1 MISFSEA
8 QQLVLEQARSFG
20 NEKVSLDS
28 AAGRVISE
36 TIIAD
41 RDYPP
46 FNRAAMDGY
55 AIRQTDWDIGIRAFL
70 ITEVLFAGSVHKSG
84 IGKGECYKIMTGASV
99 PESADAIIRRED
111 VTERSDRIECLIDD
125 VKPYQHIAQRGGDLR
140 KDAVIFSSAVL
151 CSAANVAVLAS
162 IGKYEVI
169 VAKLP
174 RVSIITTG
182 DEIVDIDRAVSQ
194 VQIRNSNRH
203 VLKVCLKKWNIVPV
217 TCVHVQDLVH
227 EIELA
232 IAGALSS
239 DMIIICGGVSA
250 GDADYVPDVLHKV
263 GGEKIFHKVAIKPGK
278 PIWFGKFKNGSTVFA
293 LPGNPLSCLVTY
305 KLFIEYFL
313 VHSFGLGE
321 PFQLALPLKGT
332 RSKKSQL
339 DEFFPVNIAG
349 TPSSY
354 TTIPFNGSG
363 DITAALC
370 ATAIARH
377 PAMMPE
383 LSENTIVNAYPLL

>member
-8 QQLVLEQARSFG
+8 QQLVLQQARSFG
-20 NEKVSLDS
+20 NEKVSLDT
-28 AAGRVISE
+28 ATGRVISE
-36 TIIAD
+36 TILAD

-55 AIRQTDWDIGIRAFL
+55 AIRQTDWDAGVRSFVIS
-70 ITEVLFAGSVHKSG
+70 EVLFAGNIHKSV

-99 PESADAIIRRED
+99 PGSADAIIRRED
-111 VTERSDRIECLIDD
+111 VTEKPGGIECFIDD

-140 KDAVIFSSAVL
+140 KDAVIFSSAFL
-151 CSAANVAVLAS
+151 CSPANVAVLAS

-169 VAKLP
+169 VQKLP
-174 RVSIITTG
+174 KVSIITTG
-182 DEIVDIDRAVSQ
+182 DEVVDIDKLASP
-194 VQIRNSNRH
+194 VQIRDSNSH
-203 VLKVCLKKWNIVPV
+203 VLKACLKKWNIVPG
-217 TCVHVQDLVH
+217 TCVHVPDVVH

-239 DMIIICGGVSA
+239 DIIILCGGVSA
-250 GDADYVPDVLHKV
+250 GDADYVPDILHKL
-263 GGEKIFHKVAIKPGK
+263 GGQKIFHKVAIKPGK
-278 PIWFGKFKNGSTVFA
+278 PIWFGKFTNGSTVFA

-332 RSKKSQL
+332 RSKTSQV
-339 DEFFPVNIAG
+339 DEFFPVNIVG
-349 TPSSY
+349 TPSVY

-370 ATAIARH
+370 ANAIARH
-377 PAMMPE
+377 PATTLE
-383 LSENTIVNAYPLL
+383 LSESTIVNAYPLP